1 MPVSTETRSG
11 RSTARVPR
19 NGATALATSLLLL
32 ATGVAA
38 GLVVWRVLMLEPDVP
53 GRVMTEQ
60 LSRHDRQALDG
71 LLHQRSLRP

>member
-1 MPVSTETRSG
+1 MTVDQVI
-11 RSTARVPR
+11 ARIR
-19 NGATALATSLLLL
+19 
-32 ATGVAA
+32 
-38 GLVVWRVLMLEPDVP
+38 RVLMLEPDVP

>member
-1 MPVSTETRSG
+1 MKAGGGIDGKKRRRRGAKASTL
-11 RSTARVPR
+11 VKP
-19 NGATALATSLLLL
+19 LLLL

>member
-1 MPVSTETRSG
+1 MEGKNRPRRGAPASTL
-11 RSTARVPR
+11 VKP
-19 NGATALATSLLLL
+19 LLLL